1 MYIDKKTKEA
11 IIDSHVDS
19 IKNMDLNEEEKAQEV
34 KALKDGLA
42 IANLD
47 LKNEIELKRVELEEE
62 KFKAQTKFEKE
73 KFKFEKEKWEEEK
86 KIKEDELTYKKE
98 MFEFERYKFSKEF
111 EAQREDSKRNFI
123 GNLVSIG
130 ARALLSA
137 LFGAMVHSEFNKSM
151 VIEHKEMGVVTPG
164 MKDCNKIMKDLLR
177 KEI

>member
-1 MYIDKKTKEA
+1 MFIDKETKEVL
-11 IIDSHVDS
+11 IDSHVNS
-19 IKNMDLNEEEKAQEV
+19 IRNIQMSDEEMAQEV
-34 KALKDGLA
+34 KQLKDGLA
-42 IANLD
+42 IVNLD
-47 LKNEIELKRVELEEE
+47 QKNDTESRRVELEEE

-73 KFKFEKEKWEEEK
+73 KFKFDKKKWEDEK
-86 KIKEDELTYKKE
+86 KLREDELSYKKK

-137 LFGAMVHSEFNKSM
+137 FFGAMVHSEFNKSM
-151 VIEHKEMGVVTPG
+151 VIEHHEMGVVTPG

>member
-1 MYIDKKTKEA
+1 MYIDKRTKEVL
-11 IIDSHVDS
+11 IDSHVDS
-19 IKNMDLNEEEKAQEV
+19 IKSMNLSDEEMAQEV

-47 LKNEIELKRVELEEE
+47 QKNDIESKRVELEEN
-62 KFKAQTKFEKE
+62 KFEIQRKFEKE
-73 KFKFEKEKWEEEK
+73 RFKFEKEKWEDEK
-86 KIKEDELTYKKE
+86 KLRQDELSYKKDI
-98 MFEFERYKFSKEF
+98 FEFERYKFSKEF

-137 LFGAMVHSEFNKSM
+137 IFGAMVHSEFNKSM
-151 VIEHKEMGVVTPG
+151 VIEHHEMGVVTPG
-164 MKDCNKIMKDLLR
+164 MKDCNKILKDMMR

>member
-1 MYIDKKTKEA
+1 MYIDKKAKEVL
-11 IIDSHVDS
+11 IDTHVDS
-19 IKNMDLNEEEKAQEV
+19 IKNMNLDDEGLAQEA

-47 LKNEIELKRVELEEE
+47 QKNDIESKRVELEEE
-62 KFKAQTKFEKE
+62 KFKAQIKFEKE
-73 KFKFEKEKWEEEK
+73 KFKFDKEKWEEEK
-86 KIKEDELTYKKE
+86 KIKEDELAYKKD

-123 GNLVSIG
+123 GNLVNIG
-130 ARALLSA
+130 VRAVLSA
-137 LFGAMVHSEFNKSM
+137 FFGAMVHSEFNKSM
-151 VIEHKEMGVVTPG
+151 VIEHHEMGVVTPG